1 MNKNL
6 RTVLL
11 ASTAL
16 GLLFSGSA
24 QAADSTA
31 DTLAAL
37 QAQITT
43 LQKQIADMQTKDAA
57 RAEAEAKAKAE
68 AAANPA
74 PAAQTASSEPGK
86 KEILPGV
93 SVKVGGFIA
102 MEGAYRTKN
111 ETADVGTVYR
121 SIPLKN
127 SYNDK
132 TDEFRAGAR
141 ATRLSLLAEGK
152 PDADTTL
159 NAFVE
164 TDFNSSGTTSNSG
177 QTNGY
182 TPRLRH
188 GYATVDRRDLGFYF
202 LGGQAYSLATMNK
215 TGLTARQEMG
225 VQTVDASGPP
235 GYIYTR
241 APQIRFVKDFDKKKW
256 GVGLSFEAPEVNFGG
271 VTPPSSVVASNKGTS
286 SLNSSADYAT
296 TLAPDIIAKVAYDPS
311 FGHYEVFSM
320 TRFFRDVVK
329 VDGDNQYAVG
339 MGIGAGALLPVLPKK
354 MEIVANGMVGKGIGR
369 YSSAQFADIAFDS
382 TGKIKP
388 LTQMTALVGVLG
400 HPTSTLDLYM
410 YASAEKILRKDYGDA
425 ALGYGSSAR
434 DTSGCYT
441 AGSAAATCSDQAK
454 LIWQLSPGFWQQ
466 VYKGDYGNMKVG
478 GQYSLTRK
486 DVFSGST
493 GAAPH
498 AFENTFMMSFRYAP
512 F

>member
-93 SVKVGGFIA
+93 SLKVGGFIA
-102 MEGAYRTKN
+102 MDGAYRTKN

-164 TDFNSSGTTSNSG
+164 TDFNSAGSTSNG
-177 QTNGY
+177 VQTNSY

-188 GYATVDRRDLGFYF
+188 GYATIDRRDWGFYF

-215 TGLTARQEMG
+215 MGLTARQEMG

-241 APQIRFVKDFDKKKW
+241 APQIRFVKDFDNKKW
-256 GVGLSFEAPEVNFGG
+256 GIGLSLESPEVNFGG
-271 VTPPSSVVASNKGTS
+271 VTAPASVVASNAGTS
-286 SLNSSADYAT
+286 SLSGSSYST
-296 TLAPDIIAKVAYDPS
+296 NVAPDIIAKVAYDPS
-311 FGHYEVFSM
+311 FGHYEVFSL

-339 MGIGAGALLPVLPKK
+339 MGIGAGALLPIIPKK
-354 MEIVANGMVGKGIGR
+354 MEVVANGMIGKGIGR
-369 YSSAQFADIAFDS
+369 YSSAQLADISFDAS
-382 TGKIKP
+382 GKIKP
-388 LTQMTALVGVLG
+388 LTQMTALVGLLG
-400 HPTSTLDLYM
+400 HPTTTTDVYLY
-410 YASAEKILRKDYGDA
+410 AGAEKILRKDYGDA

-434 DTSGCYT
+434 DMSGCYT
-441 AGSAAATCSDQAK
+441 AGSSACSDQAK

-486 DVFSGST
+486 DVFSGSN
-493 GAAPH
+493 GASPH